1 MEFDNEFEVDA
12 PIDEVWKTMLD
23 VERVA
28 PCVPGAKVVS
38 QTSDDAYKVEIKVKL
53 GPVSMT
59 YKGDVE
65 IVEADEGAHRAVL
78 GIKAREAR
86 GQGTATA
93 KTELRLAESGG
104 ATRGQIHTDVSLTG
118 RAASMGR
125 GIIGDVSSKMVDTF
139 ASNLAAMLEP
149 QAASGNGAGPA
160 AETAEAPGSGEA
172 AAQPTMTTTPAASAP
187 PPPPP
192 PPQDQGEFAAGALGA
207 HVLVA
212 RLRDPRILAVLAVAV
227 LVVLLRLR
235 RR

>member
-1 MEFDNEFEVDA
+1 MEFDNTFEVAA

-28 PCVPGAKVVS
+28 GAVPGAKV
-38 QTSDDAYKVEIKVKL
+38 TGKTGDNTYKAEIKVKL

-65 IVEADEGAHRAVL
+65 IVEADETTHRAL
-78 GIKAREAR
+78 LRIKAREAR
-86 GQGTATA
+86 GQGTA
-93 KTELRLAESGG
+93 S
-104 ATRGQIHTDVSLTG
+104 ATSEFKLDEDAGRTTSAIHTEVSLTG

-139 ASNLAAMLEP
+139 AGNLAAMLEP
-149 QAASGNGAGPA
+149 KATSGNGAAPAPETVAAEQEPA
-160 AETAEAPGSGEA
+160 AAPKPS
-172 AAQPTMTTTPAASAP
+172 ASTP

-192 PPQDQGEFAAGALGA
+192 APQSDEFDAGALGA
-207 HVLVA
+207 QVLLA
-212 RLRDPRILAVLAVAV
+212 RLRDPRILAVLAAAA

-235 RR
+235 RG

>member
-65 IVEADEGAHRAVL
+65 IVEADEGSHRAIL

-93 KTELRLAESGG
+93 KSELRLAESGG
-104 ATRGQIHTDVSLTG
+104 ATKGQIHTDVSLTG

-139 ASNLAAMLEP
+139 AGNLAGMLEP
-149 QAASGNGAGPA
+149 ATAAPADSGNGAAPEATA
-160 AETAEAPGSGEA
+160 ADA
-172 AAQPTMTTTPAASAP
+172 AAGATAPPTP
-187 PPPPP
+187 PPPPR
-192 PPQDQGEFAAGALGA
+192 PQQSEDALDAGALAGDL
-207 HVLVA
+207 LVA
-212 RLRDPRILAVLAVAV
+212 RLKDPRVIAVLVLAALAVL
-227 LVVLLRLR
+227 LR
-235 RR
+235 RRR